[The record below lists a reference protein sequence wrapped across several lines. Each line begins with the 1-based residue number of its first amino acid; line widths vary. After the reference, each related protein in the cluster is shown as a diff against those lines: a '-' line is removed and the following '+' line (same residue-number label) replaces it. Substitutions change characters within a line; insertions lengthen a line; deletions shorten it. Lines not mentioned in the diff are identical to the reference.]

1 MPPRTTLTI
10 RPRGFYTSDMMR
22 LLPICLVAVSL
33 TLVPAV
39 GRAQESDGE
48 PEERERRNS
57 VELFVG
63 GVTETEES
71 ASGFGFGIEY
81 NRRLSR
87 RWSIGVEA
95 IELSTTDVTRNWLIV
110 FPVYFHLTEGLGVKA
125 GPGLEGSKEKPEDG
139 GESESTTQFALRLG
153 AGYEFELGERFT
165 LTPEINADLIGG
177 NVTWVYGVSFGLKF

>member
-1 MPPRTTLTI
+1 MTE
-10 RPRGFYTSDMMR
+10 MMR
-22 LLPICLVAVSL
+22 FLPTCLVAGALILLPSL
-33 TLVPAV
+33 
-39 GRAQESDGE
+39 GMAQESDSE
-48 PEERERRNS
+48 PGERERRNA

-81 NRRLSR
+81 NRRFSR

-95 IELSTTDVTRNWLIV
+95 IELSTTDVTRNWLVV
-110 FPVYFHLTEGLGVKA
+110 FPVYFHVTEGLGVKA
-125 GPGLEGSKEKPEDG
+125 GPGIEGSKEESEDG
-139 GESESTTQFALRLG
+139 GGTESTTQFALRLG

-177 NVTWVYGVSFGLKF
+177 NVTWVYGVSFGLRF